1 VYKSRKLKAGMHSA
15 AVYNSTWRLEN
26 NVKKAWNK
34 LHNDIA

>member
-1 VYKSRKLKAGMHSA
+1 MHSA

-34 LHNDIA
+34 LHNDIAWYLTCCGFH